1 MAVLRW
7 DGKAGGDFVG
17 PFILVS
23 GAGLASSEF
32 LTEGVAY
39 SGRVA
44 NCASDEMVGKAR
56 AFALCAIEG
65 CDST

>member
-1 MAVLRW
+1 MTLPRW
-7 DGKAGGDFVG
+7 EGKAGRDCVG
-17 PFILVS
+17 ATIVVS
-23 GAGLASSEF
+23 GAGPASSDY
-32 LTEGVAY
+32 LTEGAAY

-44 NCASDEMVGKAR
+44 NCASDEMFGKAR